1 MRTPA
6 SIARHPVHPIL
17 VTLPIGLW
25 VFSFACDLVFAFGTR
40 NPVWKTVALY
50 TMVGGL
56 IGALVAAIPGLIE
69 LVSLPGRSRRTA
81 IAHMSVNVVVAALF
95 GLDIWQRATS
105 GDAGAGSSATVW
117 LSLFA
122 ISLLAVSGWLG
133 GKLVDER
140 GVAVQIER
148 FDTLGDRSHVVDLSQ
163 FRERQ
168 MKNGKLR
175 QRRNGKQPP
184 RPKEPPLSSRKP

>member
-1 MRTPA
+1 MRRPA
-6 SIARHPVHPIL
+6 IARHPVHPLL

-50 TMVGGL
+50 TMAGGL
-56 IGALVAAIPGLIE
+56 IGALVAAIPGLKD
-69 LVSLPGRSRRTA
+69 LVSLPARLRRTA
-81 IAHMSVNVVVAALF
+81 VAHMSVNVAVVALV
-95 GLDIWQRATS
+95 GVGVWQRVAS

-122 ISLLAVSGWLG
+122 IALLAISGWLG
-133 GKLVDER
+133 GKLVYER
-140 GVAVQIER
+140 GVAVHIER
-148 FDTLGDRSHVVDLSQ
+148 FDALGDRSHVVDLSQ

-175 QRRNGKQPP
+175 QRRDGKQPP
-184 RPKEPPLSSRKP
+184 RPKEPPRSSWKP